1 MIQMNRIFSDNMV
14 LQRGE
19 PVAVFGK
26 AAPQSRVKVAVPER
40 NIEVVVAASKDGEFF
55 AKLPSQDAG
64 ASVTLIVSELES
76 GSTKQFFNV
85 RYGEVWMA
93 AGQSNMEFEL
103 QNAKQ
108 GVSELMSLKEM
119 REQGEEQ
126 GVYYYFAEKMGYESE
141 EAKKREEAACW
152 HSVVEEDARRL
163 SAVGYFAAKEL
174 ARQLSVPVGIINCN
188 HGGTSISCWMDKS
201 YLNSFADGAWYVKQ
215 YEELV
220 KDKTN
225 EEYLE
230 EMEEYKK
237 TLQEYQELTKRLL
250 EEASERGES
259 LSGEQ
264 LNELA
269 GPYPWPEPQGWLSPY
284 RPGGLYETMLTK
296 LTPYTMKGVWFY
308 QGEEDG
314 PRSPRYEVML
324 THLIAEWREIF
335 QKELPF
341 VIMQLP
347 MFLEKGLEE
356 QGYFTGI
363 RRAQEMVSQ
372 KVSNVTLVPL
382 CDLGEYDNI
391 HPIDKKTPG
400 LRLGR
405 MTYSTIYDE
414 KEEVRPMKYA
424 GYFMEAGTLTVY
436 FDEMAGGF
444 MINEAKQGEEP
455 NLITVDEAREKEV
468 AISGF
473 EIAGTDGIFYP
484 ADAVVER
491 SFVILSSRDVPSP
504 MAVQYGQKDF
514 ICCNLYN
521 KQGIPLIP
529 FGM

>member
-19 PVAVFGK
+19 PVTVFGK
-26 AAPQSRVKVAVPER
+26 AAPGSHVKAAVPER
-40 NIEVVVAASKDGEFF
+40 DIEVTATASKEGEFL
-55 AKLPSQDAG
+55 AKLPSQEAGDA
-64 ASVTLIVSELES
+64 VTLIITELES
-76 GSTKQFFNV
+76 GSTKQFHNV

-108 GVSELMSLKEM
+108 GAAELMSLKEM
-119 REQGEEQ
+119 QKQDKEP

-141 EAKKREEAACW
+141 EAKKREAEACW
-152 HSVVEEDARRL
+152 HSVVEEDVKRL
-163 SAVGYFAAKEL
+163 SAVGYFAAREL
-174 ARQLSVPVGIINCN
+174 SRQLSVPVGIINCN

-225 EEYLE
+225 EQYLK

-237 TLQEYQELTKRLL
+237 TLEEYQALTKRLV
-250 EEASERGES
+250 EEAGERGES

-284 RPGGLYETMLTK
+284 RPGGLYETMLIK
-296 LTPYTMKGVWFY
+296 LAPYTMKGIWFY

-314 PRSPRYEVML
+314 PRSSRYEAML
-324 THLIAEWREIF
+324 SHLIAEWRTVF

-363 RRAQEMVSQ
+363 RRAQETVTQ
-372 KVSNVTLVPL
+372 TTSNVTLVPL
-382 CDLGEYDNI
+382 CDLGEFDNI
-391 HPIDKKTPG
+391 HPVDKKTPG
-400 LRLGR
+400 VRLGR
-405 MTYSTIYDE
+405 MTYSMIYDK
-414 KEEVRPMKYA
+414 KEEVKPMKYA
-424 GYFMEAGTLTVY
+424 GYFMEAGTLAVY
-436 FDEMAGGF
+436 FDDMAGGF
-444 MINEAKQGEEP
+444 LINEAKQGEEP
-455 NLITVDEAREKEV
+455 CLITVDEARKKEV

-491 SFVILSSRDVPSP
+491 SFVILSSTDVPSP

-521 KQGIPLIP
+521 KQGIPLVP
-529 FGM
+529 FRM